1 MNNKEVLLI
10 CNDSNTVI
18 NFRKEFIIF
27 LKEKGYSINVIVGD
41 KKREKEIRELGVSL
55 FVIEYKNRSINPFA
69 FLSLKSKM
77 KAVIKKV
84 LPAFIIT
91 FQAKPNIVG
100 SLAAK
105 KCRIQNLVC
114 VVEGLGDPFQ
124 PHSFLQRIISR
135 LVISLY
141 KKSFKVAKKVVFLNQ
156 DDEREF
162 IERGIIFKEKA
173 VVINGI
179 GIDTKKYLYSP
190 TLSNKKVVC
199 MFSRLLVNK
208 GIFDFC
214 KIASMVRKQRKD
226 IVFELYG
233 EESELT
239 SKDIE
244 QFIKSGDINYYG
256 YTNDV
261 PTKIENSRLVVSTSY
276 REGFS
281 RVLLESMAIGRP
293 IVCYD
298 VVGNKDSVI
307 NGETGFVVKF
317 GNLEDFAEK
326 ILLLIDNE
334 ELIAEMSKKARTVC
348 EKKYDSNI
356 INSKLIGIMEE
367 TQHE

>member
-1 MNNKEVLLI
+1 
-10 CNDSNTVI
+10 
-18 NFRKEFIIF
+18 
-27 LKEKGYSINVIVGD
+27 
-41 KKREKEIRELGVSL
+41 
-55 FVIEYKNRSINPFA
+55 
-69 FLSLKSKM
+69 
-77 KAVIKKV
+77 
-84 LPAFIIT
+84 
-91 FQAKPNIVG
+91 
-100 SLAAK
+100 
-105 KCRIQNLVC
+105 
-114 VVEGLGDPFQ
+114 
-124 PHSFLQRIISR
+124 
-135 LVISLY
+135 
-141 KKSFKVAKKVVFLNQ
+141 
-156 DDEREF
+156 
-162 IERGIIFKEKA
+162 
-173 VVINGI
+173 
-179 GIDTKKYLYSP
+179 
-190 TLSNKKVVC
+190 

-214 KIASMVRKQRKD
+214 KIAALVRKQRND

-244 QFIKSGDINYYG
+244 QFTKSGDINYYG
-256 YTNDV
+256 YINDV

-317 GNLEDFAEK
+317 GNLEDFADK
-326 ILLLIDNE
+326 ILLLIDNK

-356 INSKLIGIMEE
+356 INNKLIGIMEE
-367 TQHE
+367 N